1 MSPHANAKS
10 KFSGMQEICH
20 YTSFSMPLG
29 TPLIFFFFPFTG
41 ERGNISTKFT
51 VKEPITTVVIT
62 ECDKWKYLETH
73 SKTIQMLCTMTI
85 NKKYIIQNSNIS
97 LSTCN

>member
-10 KFSGMQEICH
+10 KVLGMQEICH

-62 ECDKWKYLETH
+62 ECG
-73 SKTIQMLCTMTI
+73 
-85 NKKYIIQNSNIS
+85 
-97 LSTCN
+97 